1 MQTVKNHLK
10 EIIVGVVGVAVGYW
24 FCLLS
29 KKYSNL
35 SIADE
40 VSIEINPFE
49 IFTLI
54 ATIVL
59 AIYVTRSLNKSNEKE
74 KGEKELLISYL
85 KELKTTISNKTS
97 NILEQDKI
105 DSPDTNSQLKILRQ
119 KVDSIIKLGEE
130 FGFIDSSDETSKQLQ
145 EYIKDLWEILT
156 DCPEKTTAKASA
168 AIKEGLEKLRLT
180 QVNKAES
187 KVIGLEK
194 VIFQLIMKVNQK

>member
-10 EIIVGVVGVAVGYW
+10 EIIFGVVGITVGYW

-49 IFTLI
+49 ILTLT

-59 AIYVTRSLNKSNEKE
+59 AIYVTRTLNKSNEKE

-97 NILEQDKI
+97 QILEQDKI

-130 FGFIDSSDETSKQLQ
+130 FGFIASNDETSRQLQ

-156 DCPEKTTAKASA
+156 DCPEKTNTKASA
-168 AIKEGLEKLRLT
+168 AIKAGLQKLRLT

-194 VIFQLIMKVNQK
+194 VIFQLIIKVNQK

>member
-1 MQTVKNHLK
+1 MAKNYLK
-10 EIIVGVVGVAVGYW
+10 EIIISVVGIAVGYW
-24 FCLLS
+24 ICILS

-35 SIADE
+35 TIANE
-40 VSIEINPFE
+40 VAIEVNPFE

-54 ATIVL
+54 ATILL

-85 KELKTTISNKTS
+85 KELKTTISSKTAK
-97 NILEQDKI
+97 ILEQDKI
-105 DSPDTNSQLKILRQ
+105 DSPETNAQLKILRQ
-119 KVDSIIKLGEE
+119 KVDTIIKLGEE
-130 FGFIDSSDETSKQLQ
+130 FKFIDSNDKTSKQLQ

-156 DCPEKTTAKASA
+156 DCPEKTNIKASA

-187 KVIGLEK
+187 KVISLEK